1 MLLFFCSF
9 SIAFSCS
16 LLAPAP
22 FSSGARKKKKWQKK
36 KQWVQRDFNAIF
48 FCMPPVSRFC
58 AGARSWRVFFFLVF
72 FFPVSV
78 YENENK
84 VANLIYSL
92 CSVEHVCCVCMCGC
106 FFLTS
111 VSYISFMGCKFE
123 GSLLFRY
130 LELKSELWGE
140 RRKNGVIGC
149 LVALLKRRRK
159 WCVRLFSKTPFLFIC
174 GPASAWILS
183 YNFSPSLHPSFSP
196 ISTVQFDSVLV
207 LKTSKRPHF

>member
-22 FSSGARKKKKWQKK
+22 FSSGARKKKEMAKK

-106 FFLTS
+106 FFFNKCFLYKFHRMQ
-111 VSYISFMGCKFE
+111 VS
-123 GSLLFRY
+123 
-130 LELKSELWGE
+130 
-140 RRKNGVIGC
+140 RKLVVQVFGIEVRTVGRKKEEWCDCC
-149 LVALLKRRRK
+149 LVALLKRQRK

-174 GPASAWILS
+174 GPASARILS
-183 YNFSPSLHPSFSP
+183 YNFSPYLHPSFSP
-196 ISTVQFDSVLV
+196 VSTVQFDSVLV
-207 LKTSKRPHF
+207 LKTSKRRHF